1 MNTVLT
7 SSFHI
12 PCFFIYFFLRV
23 YNSGK
28 TSRDCIHLTG
38 AGWSLLVRACAAL
51 RSYAFEFYSSFLHLF
66 LRSSFFGLR
75 SSGYPAAGGVRRRPS
90 GRRVY
95 NTARSPARPLI
106 NFYIEGELCAIE
118 NLN

>member
-28 TSRDCIHLTG
+28 TSRDRIHLTG

-51 RSYAFEFYSSFLHLF
+51 RSYAFKFYSSFLHLF

-75 SSGYPAAGGVRRRPS
+75 GTRGTTKTLWPSCLQHSALSSTPESPAYKLIYRRRI
-90 GRRVY
+90 
-95 NTARSPARPLI
+95 AR
-106 NFYIEGELCAIE
+106 Y
-118 NLN
+118 